1 VAEKESGGVSFMAE
15 KEKKKEYYDV
25 VVIGGGPGG
34 MTAALY
40 AGRAR
45 LKTLLIEKSLIGGM
59 ATYTSEIENYPGFPE
74 PVDGIE
80 LMKHF
85 DKQFRR
91 FGVDVKLTNV
101 RSVMVDCDD
110 KIVTTFRT
118 DYYAKAV
125 VIATGNKPRLTGAM
139 NEDQFLNDK
148 GISFCATCDA
158 ARNTGKKIMVIGSG
172 DAAIEEGM
180 FLTKFAS
187 EVIVS
192 VLHDEGTMDAN
203 KVAQEKAMANPKM
216 KFVWNTVVNS
226 FEGGDMLKTVV
237 LKNIKTGELL
247 PFDVDTCFLFI
258 GYVPNTQIFEGLIEM
273 NKRGYINTNEVM
285 ETNVPGIYA
294 AGDCRDKML
303 RQVATA
309 VGDGAIAGFMAE
321 KMVEELEYVQ
331 KEIFEAKGLIMAYVY
346 NAVEA
351 PDREYLARIEQE
363 QKNYEGKIQL
373 RRIDIYKSDRIA
385 CRLEY
390 TKAPSL
396 IFMKEGKVL
405 EKHEDLSKV
414 NEIIK
419 MAVEK
424 YAD

>member
-1 VAEKESGGVSFMAE
+1 M
-15 KEKKKEYYDV
+15 EKKKEYYDV

-34 MTAALY
+34 LTAALY

-80 LMKHF
+80 LMKRF

-91 FGVDVKLTNV
+91 FNVDVKLTDV
-101 RSVMVDCDD
+101 RSVMVECDE
-110 KIVTTFRT
+110 KIVSTFRT
-118 DYYAKAV
+118 NYHAKV
-125 VIATGNKPRLTGAM
+125 VIISTGNKPRLTGAI
-139 NEDQFLNDK
+139 NENQFLNDK

-158 ARNTGKKIMVIGSG
+158 ARYAGKKIMVIGSG

-192 VLHDEGTMDAN
+192 VIHDKGTMDAN
-203 KVAQEKAMANPKM
+203 KVAQEKAYANPKM
-216 KFVWNTVVNS
+216 KFMWNTVVNS
-226 FEGGDMLKTVV
+226 FEGEEMLKTVV

-247 PFDVDTCFLFI
+247 PVDVDACFLFI
-258 GYVPNTQIFEGLIEM
+258 GYIPNTKYFDGLVDM
-273 NKRGYINTNEVM
+273 TKRGYILTNEAM
-285 ETNVPGIYA
+285 ETNIPGIYA
-294 AGDCRDKML
+294 VGDCREKIL

-309 VGDGAIAGFMAE
+309 VGDGAVAGFMAE
-321 KMVEELEYVQ
+321 KYVEEVEYVQ
-331 KEIFEAKGLIMAYVY
+331 KEIFEAKGLVMAFVY
-346 NAVEA
+346 NAIEA
-351 PDREYLARIEQE
+351 LDREYLARIEQA
-363 QKNYEGKIQL
+363 QMDFDGKVQL

-390 TKAPSL
+390 SQSPSL
-396 IFMKEGKVL
+396 IFMKEGKVI
-405 EKHEDLSKV
+405 KQIEDFS
-414 NEIIK
+414 NID
-419 MAVEK
+419 AVISSMVEQ
-424 YAD
+424 YA

>member
-1 VAEKESGGVSFMAE
+1 M
-15 KEKKKEYYDV
+15 EKKIEHYDV
-25 VVIGGGPGG
+25 VVIGGGPAG

-74 PVDGIE
+74 PIDGIE
-80 LMKHF
+80 LMKLF

-91 FGVDVKLTNV
+91 FGVDVKLTDV
-101 RSVMVDCDD
+101 RSVSVECNQ
-110 KIVTTFRT
+110 KIVSTFRT

-125 VIATGNKPRLTGAM
+125 IISTGNKPRLTGAK
-139 NEDQFLNDK
+139 NEEKFLNDK

-158 ARNTGKKIMVIGSG
+158 ARNTGKRIMVIGSG

-180 FLTKFAS
+180 FLTKFAR

-192 VLHDEGTMDAN
+192 VIHDEGIMDAN
-203 KVAQEKAMANPKM
+203 KVAQEKALANPKM
-216 KFVWNTVVNS
+216 KFMWNTVVDS
-226 FEGGDMLKTVV
+226 FEGDDMLKQVV
-237 LKNIKTGELL
+237 LKNIKTGELI
-247 PFDVDTCFLFI
+247 PVDVDTCFLFI
-258 GYVPNTQIFEGLIEM
+258 GYVPNTKIFEGFVDM
-273 NKRGYINTNEVM
+273 TPRGYIKTNENM
-285 ETNVPGIYA
+285 ETSREGFYA
-294 AGDCRDKML
+294 VGDCRDKTL

-321 KMVEELEYVQ
+321 KYVEELEYVQ
-331 KEIFEAKGLIMAYVY
+331 REIFEAKGLIMAFVY

-351 PDREYLARIEQE
+351 LDREYLARVEQVQRE
-363 QKNYEGKIQL
+363 HKDKVQL

-385 CRLEY
+385 CRLDY
-390 TKAPSL
+390 SKTPSL

-405 EKHEDLSKV
+405 ENITDLS
-414 NEIIK
+414 NL
-419 MAVEK
+419 EK
-424 YAD
+424 TIAEMIAKHA